1 MIWKNIVLL
10 AVPKGDPT
18 EIRAGP
24 QLYRIGVRRV
34 RVPSSVES
42 VKRSAPQRLPY
53 VFAGAVLHD
62 VIDALTVRREHRR
75 IVAVANEMAVSPG
88 CGYPVNTAFR
98 PLAAHAHIARLDAID
113 DAFAICRK
121 LRLPDHPGAGRD
133 RLCFAPVTRGDLQGA
148 TPLILP
154 CDEDNLLSVA
164 RIGRLEA
171 EGCVLHKRYWNASG
185 QRLAPQMP

>member
-62 VIDALTVRREHRR
+62 VIDALTVRGEVDVPRVVR
-75 IVAVANEMAVSPG
+75 
-88 CGYPVNTAFR
+88 
-98 PLAAHAHIARLDAID
+98 
-113 DAFAICRK
+113 
-121 LRLPDHPGAGRD
+121 
-133 RLCFAPVTRGDLQGA
+133 CFSDFDGGSAPVDG
-148 TPLILP
+148 LP
-154 CDEDNLLSVA
+154 P
-164 RIGRLEA
+164 
-171 EGCVLHKRYWNASG
+171 KR
-185 QRLAPQMP
+185 